1 MGEGPSKPIPEK
13 VIDDLTEITQLTKK
27 EVQHSCR
34 KFLAQYPSA
43 VVTLEQFQL
52 LLSNPDRPDD
62 ARPYAKHVFRTFNTK
77 GDGVVHLE
85 ELLCALS
92 IFKREGEFSDRKL
105 KWAFELFDTHD
116 NKYITR
122 EELVEILRDFLLM
135 IKEENWYGQTPE
147 QLADTVVG
155 ALDTNND
162 GKITQHEFIEGVKTN
177 SKMLDV
183 LCTTPVCVIRVRCC
197 GKLNFRF

>member
-13 VIDDLTEITQLTKK
+13 VIDDLIEITRLTKK

-43 VVTLEQFQL
+43 VVTLDEFQL
-52 LLSNPDRPDD
+52 LLGNTDRPDD

-92 IFKREGEFSDRKL
+92 IFKREGEFSERKL
-105 KWAFELFDTHD
+105 KWAFELFDMND

-122 EELVEILRDFLLM
+122 EELVEILGDFLLM

-155 ALDTNND
+155 TLDTNND
-162 GKITQHEFIEGVKTN
+162 GKITQQEFIDGVQKN

-183 LCTTPVCVIRVRCC
+183 LCTIPVYVIRVRCC
-197 GKLNFRF
+197 GKLNFKF